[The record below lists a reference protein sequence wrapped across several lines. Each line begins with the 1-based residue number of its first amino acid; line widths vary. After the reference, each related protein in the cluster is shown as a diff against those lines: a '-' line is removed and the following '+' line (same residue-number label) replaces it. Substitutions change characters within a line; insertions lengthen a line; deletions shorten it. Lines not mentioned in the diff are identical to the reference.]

1 MASFHY
7 RALQAD
13 GSVAEGQLDAAD
25 RREALRVMS
34 ARGLRPVKLT
44 DAAAASSAPVLPARA
59 VAPKA
64 ATASGLGSSS
74 PKDAVAANG
83 ASGGSAS
90 GGVRSPM
97 GAGSWRVARR
107 PASRPASRP
116 APAPK
121 AVAKPASKSDAPA
134 PAGGGMQLTLGG
146 DRITPRIL
154 ENFTRLLS
162 SLLAAGVP
170 LSRALVI
177 LMREAASPAAGA
189 QWKQVHD
196 LVVDGLSLAEA
207 MGRSPKTFPRVY
219 VAMVEAGE
227 TGGFLDVVLGQ
238 IADFQA
244 REKEMRGKVMTAL
257 LYPVIL
263 LVLAIGVL
271 VFLLVFFIPRF
282 QGIFS
287 GFGAEL
293 PLITQVIVGTSEV
306 LRTWGILLLVAL
318 GVGGYSLRTWLVSE
332 AGRRVWEGFILRAP
346 VVGPLVAQFS
356 MSRFCRMLGTLLGA
370 GVPLV
375 NALNVARRSIG
386 NQILVDAVAN
396 SIERVKE
403 GKQLGPSLGDCR
415 DLFSGSTLEM
425 ISVAEESGR
434 LDTELVRIAN
444 VTEGDLDRQLKT
456 AVALAEPLM
465 LFLIAGF
472 IGFIFIGMVIPIFS
486 LQDHIK

>member
-25 RREALRVMS
+25 RREALRVIS

-44 DAAAASSAPVLPARA
+44 DAGASASAAVLPARA

-64 ATASGLGSSS
+64 SAASASGAAS
-74 PKDAVAANG
+74 PKGLATANG
-83 ASGGSAS
+83 APSPT
-90 GGVRSPM
+90 GGVRS
-97 GAGSWRVARR
+97 RVATGSGRV
-107 PASRPASRP
+107 ASRPASRP
-116 APAPK
+116 VARPTAAPK
-121 AVAKPASKSDAPA
+121 AAGKATPKADAP
-134 PAGGGMQLTLGG
+134 GGGMKLSLGG
-146 DRITPRIL
+146 DRITPRVL

-177 LMREAASPAAGA
+177 LMREAASPVAGA

-207 MGRSPKTFPRVY
+207 MGRSPQTFPRVY

-263 LVLAIGVL
+263 LFLAIGVL

-293 PLITQVIVGTSEV
+293 PLITQIIVGTSEV

-332 AGRRVWEGFILRAP
+332 AGRRVWEGFMLKAP
-346 VVGPLVAQFS
+346 VLGPLVAQFS

-444 VTEGDLDRQLKT
+444 VTEGDLDRQLRT

-465 LFLIAGF
+465 LFFIAGF